1 MTAHKTMTDKKKTRT
16 PRNFDSILNGAKS
29 LPLKER
35 VDLVNALQAQNKSE
49 AATLQAAAQ
58 EATKLVGG

>member
-1 MTAHKTMTDKKKTRT
+1 MTAHKTMSDKKVRT

-35 VDLVNALQAQNKSE
+35 VDLVNALQAQNKAE
-49 AATLQAAAQ
+49 AAALQAAAQ

>member
-1 MTAHKTMTDKKKTRT
+1 MSDKKVRT

-29 LPLKER
+29 LPLNER
-35 VDLVNALQAQNKSE
+35 VKLLKALNNNINE
-49 AATLQAAAQ
+49 EVAALQAAAN

>member
-1 MTAHKTMTDKKKTRT
+1 MTDKKPRT

-35 VDLVNALQAQNKSE
+35 VDLVNALTAQNKLEVETLVESAKE
-49 AATLQAAAQ
+49 AS
-58 EATKLVGG
+58 KLVGGS

>member
-1 MTAHKTMTDKKKTRT
+1 MTDKKVRT

-35 VDLVNALQAQNKSE
+35 VDLVNALQAQNKAE

>member
-1 MTAHKTMTDKKKTRT
+1 MTDKKVRT

>member
-1 MTAHKTMTDKKKTRT
+1 MTDKKVRT

-35 VDLVNALQAQNKSE
+35 VDLVNALQEQNKAE
-49 AATLQAAAQ
+49 VEKLQADAQ

>member
-1 MTAHKTMTDKKKTRT
+1 MTDKKVRT

-35 VDLVNALQAQNKSE
+35 VDLVNSLQAQNKAE
-49 AATLQAAAQ
+49 VEKLQADAQ